1 MRVRELLMR
10 IYGPDYDP
18 DMEVTFYRRADDD
31 SHQDGV
37 VSMVRVHDEDVHV
50 KYFEGSE
57 KLNLEKSLEIILT

>member
-31 SHQDGV
+31 SQQEGV
-37 VSMVRVHDEDVHV
+37 VSMVKVDDKDVHIQ
-50 KYFEGSE
+50 YFEGSE
-57 KLNLEKSLEIILT
+57 KLEKSLEIIVT

>member
-31 SHQDGV
+31 SHQEGV
-37 VSMVRVHDEDVHV
+37 VSMVRVDDKDVHV
-50 KYFEGSE
+50 QYFEGS
-57 KLNLEKSLEIILT
+57 KKLEKSLEIILT

>member
-31 SHQDGV
+31 SGQEGV
-37 VSMVRVHDEDVHV
+37 ISMVKVDDNDVHV
-50 KYFEGSE
+50 QYFEGSN
-57 KLNLEKSLEIILT
+57 NLEKSLEIILT

>member
-1 MRVRELLMR
+1 MRVRELLMK

-37 VSMVRVHDEDVHV
+37 ISMKRVHDEDVHI
-50 KYFEGSE
+50 KYFEGS
-57 KLNLEKSLEIILT
+57 KHLEKSLEIILT

>member
-18 DMEVTFYRRADDD
+18 DMKVTFYRRADDD

-37 VSMVRVHDEDVHV
+37 VSMTKVDDQDVHV
-50 KYFEGSE
+50 RYFEGSE
-57 KLNLEKSLEIILT
+57 KLEKTLEIILT